1 MPIASRSRGLGYSPV
16 AAVGVTAPIGITNTH
31 SPVIPATDSPED
43 HAMAQLFDLVHN
55 RVYADPVLL
64 GHYPE
69 APEFLGAAFS
79 AFDAV
84 PAEDLAIISQPL
96 DFYGLN
102 YYMPTLIAAGA
113 GTGESPDGSS
123 QAMTGLPFH
132 LLEFEGAPQTA
143 FGWPIK
149 PDGFAQALAEVHER
163 YGDSLPPVFITENGA
178 SFHDEVGEYGTINDE
193 DRIAFVHDHL
203 AAALAAVAPGGLP
216 RASTCAG
223 SSCGHCS
230 TTGSGR
236 PGSRR
241 GSAWCTSISRPAS
254 APPRHRILGYRRC
267 SQPGAAT
274 HSLLPSHRCRSRPRH
289 TQEHAWPECPSK
301 FVARR

>member
-1 MPIASRSRGLGYSPV
+1 MPIASRSRGLGCSPV

-43 HAMAQLFDLVHN
+43 HVMAQLFDLVHN
-55 RVYADPVLL
+55 RVYADPELL
-64 GHYPE
+64 GHNPE
-69 APEFLGAAFS
+69 LPEFLGDAIS

-96 DFYGLN
+96 VFYGLN

-178 SFHDEVGEYGTINDE
+178 SFHDEVGEDGSINDE
-193 DRIAFVHDHL
+193 DRIAFLHDHL
-203 AAALAAVAPGGLP
+203 AAALAAVAPGGPAEGIDL
-216 RASTCAG
+216 
-223 SSCGHCS
+223 
-230 TTGSGR
+230 
-236 PGSRR
+236 R
-241 GSAWCTSISRPAS
+241 GFFVWSLLDK
-254 APPRHRILGYRRC
+254 RHRILGYRRC
-267 SQPGAAT
+267 SPPGAAT
-274 HSLLPSHRCRSRPRH
+274 RSLLPSHRCRSRPRH